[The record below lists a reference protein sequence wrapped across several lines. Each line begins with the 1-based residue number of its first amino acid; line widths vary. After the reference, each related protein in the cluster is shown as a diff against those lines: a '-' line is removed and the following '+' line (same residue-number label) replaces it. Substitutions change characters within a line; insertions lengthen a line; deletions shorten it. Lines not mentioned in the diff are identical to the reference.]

1 MNIENE
7 LFKRFSVNYNK
18 LEDYGFK
25 KEKNIYVI
33 ERYFLNNDFKT
44 IITIDSK
51 GIISGKV
58 IENELNEEYTLLRT
72 EAIGEFVSSVRDAY
86 KEILLDIRNNCF
98 DKNYFIFDQT
108 NRINN
113 YIIDKYGN
121 EPEFL
126 WDKLPGCGV
135 YRNPIN
141 NKWYGIV
148 MNINYSK
155 LDSNKTGEVEVINIK
170 LDELEIKDLLKKD
183 GFYKAYHM
191 NKDSWISIV
200 LNDTVSDEEI
210 CSLIDKSYNI
220 INEKEEWIVPANPK
234 YYDVIKAFKES
245 NEIIWKQSSDIHVND
260 IVYLY
265 VAEPYSKI
273 MYKCMVTEVNIPY
286 DYKDDNLTIKHVMK
300 IKLLEELSNKNY
312 TFDYLKKIGIRAIRG
327 PRKIGKNMFNSSVVD
342 GL

>member
-7 LFKRFSVNYNK
+7 VFKRFSVNYNK

-25 KEKNIYVI
+25 KEKNNYVF
-33 ERYFLNNDFKT
+33 EKNFLNNDFKA
-44 IITIDSK
+44 IITISSK
-51 GIISGKV
+51 GIVTGKV
-58 IENELNEEYTLLRT
+58 IENEINEEYTLLRT
-72 EAIGEFVSSVRDAY
+72 EAIGEFVGKVRDAY
-86 KEILLDIRNNCF
+86 KELLLDIRNNCF
-98 DKNYFIFDQT
+98 EANFFIFDQT

-113 YIIDKYGN
+113 YIKEKYHN
-121 EPEFL
+121 NPEFL
-126 WDKLPGCGV
+126 WESSPGAGV
-135 YRNPIN
+135 YRNPSN

-148 MNINYSK
+148 MNVNYSK

-170 LDELEIKDLLKKD
+170 LDELEIKDLLKKN

-191 NKDSWISIV
+191 NKVSWISII
-200 LNDTVSDEEI
+200 LNDTLSDEVI
-210 CSLIDKSYNI
+210 CSLIDKSYEI

-273 MYKCMVTEVNIPY
+273 MYKCVATETNIPY
-286 DYKDDNLTIKHVMK
+286 DYSDDNLTIKHVMK

-312 TFDYLKKIGIRAIRG
+312 TFAYLNKIGIKAIRG
-327 PRKIGKNMFNSSVVD
+327 PRKINKEISNKLV
-342 GL
+342 